1 MKKHLLTY
9 LSVSVLLLGAVAP
22 SVSALAVTPVSAAE
36 QTSATALDPNNLADG
51 TYTID
56 APVMKAGTNDP
67 STAQEYISKF
77 ATLVVKNQQLTL
89 TLHVIS
95 DASIGEVRLSSNQQA
110 AKVSDSGTTKD
121 MTFNVSTLTA
131 ALSLDL
137 DLNTPLGSIHE
148 TMDVKPDVATLKVVQ
163 LDQPATA
170 SSTTTVSKGVTS
182 ESSQATQSS
191 VTSGATQASTASHS
205 TADPATTT
213 SSSRPVA
220 AVSSR
225 SAVPNESSV
234 ANQESASQPASTTVK
249 QSNQSESKSATTEP
263 TTQST
268 SNTATTTTF
277 DPAHLVDGS
286 YEVPMTVLKEKTDE
300 ASISAKFFAPTA
312 TVKVAGKQVTVTLH
326 LTQNASTVTV
336 FSLAGQA
343 AKISNNDDTKADL
356 TFNVD
361 KNFDT
366 AIIPATMTISVP
378 AMGMVMNEKARVKF
392 GQALYSATD
401 PTTAPTK
408 SATTTLQDGIYEA
421 PIAILKA
428 DSSTELSMANAFF
441 KPTAVVRIVD
451 GKATVSLYLQKNAN
465 TVADFSLDGTAAD
478 FSNKTTDTATMSFT
492 NIANYADTTVP
503 ATMTIQPMP
512 SFSMKQQAQVK
523 FGQLTAVKAGATTE
537 SSASASSESKAS
549 SASESKASN
558 KVNSSSAKASSTTES
573 SSSQPN
579 TTDTTTETTDA
590 SKLPAFDPNKLTDG
604 VYQTDVTIL
613 KDDGVTPSH
622 SAGFFAKKA
631 IITVANKKAKVTL
644 HITQNASLVAA
655 FALAD
660 QNATISNKTKDSVDL
675 TFAINDKFANALVT
689 ATMSIAVPGMG
700 KSMTETAKV
709 KFGQALYV
717 APTIT
722 EQPSNNTDTGT
733 TTTKPT
739 QTTTVFDPA
748 HLVDGTY
755 EVPMAVLKEKTD
767 EASVSASFFAPTA
780 TVKVAGKQVTVTLHL
795 TKNASTVTAFSV
807 ANQDAKI
814 TNNDGTKAD
823 LTFTVDKNFDTTIM
837 PAAVRISVPA
847 MGMVMNEKARV
858 KFGQALFAAN
868 STDTESN
875 TSSESAAKAASESK
889 AKAESAAKAASES
902 KAKAESAAKAASE
915 SKAKAESA
923 AKAASESKTK
933 AASESVTKNDSSKL
947 KDGTYE
953 ALITVLKAESS
964 TELSTANAFFK
975 PTATIRV
982 VNGKTSVILYLQK
995 NAATVAKFSLN
1006 NTVAEFSERTTNT
1019 ATMTFANAANYANT
1033 TVPATMTIQPMPNFS
1048 MKQQAQKAQIK
1059 FGKLTAVKATDDANK
1074 ASSNESEKT
1083 KAESESKAREKS
1095 ESASNR
1101 STFDLKNPQDGTY
1114 EIPFTLLKEKVNTKS
1129 IASAF
1134 FKPTATVKVANEKTT
1149 VTLHLIANASFVSN
1163 FILGGQEATVS
1174 NETPN
1179 SKDLTF
1185 TVDANF
1191 KADIVSASMYITATD
1206 EWEKARVKFGQAL
1219 YAGPGK
1225 PDTQVGN
1232 EETGGATE
1240 QPFTGT
1246 NLINPT
1252 KTVQYIPYKVLD
1264 ETRSKLS
1271 TANNYYTHTA
1281 KVVKDSSGY
1290 KVYLT
1295 VQAPTGYV
1303 KFQPLSVNYGGYS
1316 DFSHSTAGGNDIWTY
1331 AFHISNEQGLD
1342 QPIPATISMTV
1353 PIAGISNQQFEVWL
1367 SFGKA
1372 QGGGTNYLAAANAA
1386 TTQGLPATTISLV
1399 QAANGNTILPAAG
1412 TSLTAIS
1419 ATQPTKAV
1427 KATKPAKTA
1436 ANKTKKVAAATT
1448 ITAAEQQKSAKLK
1461 VYPFMAEIAGFGAV
1475 ALVIIGFAVYKRLH
1489 VGE

>member
-733 TTTKPT
+733 MTTKPI
-739 QTTTVFDPA
+739 QTTTTFDPA

-755 EVPMAVLKEKTD
+755 EVPMTVLKEKTD

-795 TKNASTVTAFSV
+795 TQNASTVTAFSV

-814 TNNDGTKAD
+814 ANNDGTKAD

-915 SKAKAESA
+915 SK
-923 AKAASESKTK
+923 TK
-933 AASESVTKNDSSKL
+933 AASESTANQGL
-947 KDGTYE
+947 NLARKDGTYN
-953 ALITVLKAESS
+953 LTVPIK
-964 TELSTANAFFK
+964 NADL
-975 PTATIRV
+975 TATSAAQRFISKSV
-982 VNGKTSVILYLQK
+982 QLIVSDNGKTLKTVFFVTNGLQYIKGMTLNGKSAQVIK
-995 NAATVAKFSLN
+995 HSATAADYIFEVTPEILAGLGNVHFSL
-1006 NTVAEFSERTTNT
+1006 TTPIGDMEED
-1019 ATMTFANAANYANT
+1019 AFAVFNLSN
-1033 TVPATMTIQPMPNFS
+1033 Q
-1048 MKQQAQKAQIK
+1048 
-1059 FGKLTAVKATDDANK
+1059 
-1074 ASSNESEKT
+1074 SSNDLRNKIQQ
-1083 KAESESKAREKS
+1083 KLPD
-1095 ESASNR
+1095 SA
-1101 STFDLKNPQDGTY
+1101 P
-1114 EIPFTLLKEKVNTKS
+1114 
-1129 IASAF
+1129 
-1134 FKPTATVKVANEKTT
+1134 VA
-1149 VTLHLIANASFVSN
+1149 
-1163 FILGGQEATVS
+1163 
-1174 NETPN
+1174 
-1179 SKDLTF
+1179 
-1185 TVDANF
+1185 
-1191 KADIVSASMYITATD
+1191 
-1206 EWEKARVKFGQAL
+1206 
-1219 YAGPGK
+1219 
-1225 PDTQVGN
+1225 
-1232 EETGGATE
+1232 
-1240 QPFTGT
+1240 TGT

>member
-755 EVPMAVLKEKTD
+755 EVPMAVLKEK
-767 EASVSASFFAPTA
+767 
-780 TVKVAGKQVTVTLHL
+780 
-795 TKNASTVTAFSV
+795 
-807 ANQDAKI
+807 
-814 TNNDGTKAD
+814 
-823 LTFTVDKNFDTTIM
+823 
-837 PAAVRISVPA
+837 R
-847 MGMVMNEKARV
+847 
-858 KFGQALFAAN
+858 
-868 STDTESN
+868 
-875 TSSESAAKAASESK
+875 
-889 AKAESAAKAASES
+889 
-902 KAKAESAAKAASE
+902 
-915 SKAKAESA
+915 
-923 AKAASESKTK
+923 
-933 AASESVTKNDSSKL
+933 
-947 KDGTYE
+947 
-953 ALITVLKAESS
+953 
-964 TELSTANAFFK
+964 
-975 PTATIRV
+975 
-982 VNGKTSVILYLQK
+982 
-995 NAATVAKFSLN
+995 
-1006 NTVAEFSERTTNT
+1006 
-1019 ATMTFANAANYANT
+1019 
-1033 TVPATMTIQPMPNFS
+1033 
-1048 MKQQAQKAQIK
+1048 MKHQ
-1059 FGKLTAVKATDDANK
+1059 
-1074 ASSNESEKT
+1074 
-1083 KAESESKAREKS
+1083 
-1095 ESASNR
+1095 
-1101 STFDLKNPQDGTY
+1101 
-1114 EIPFTLLKEKVNTKS
+1114 
-1129 IASAF
+1129 
-1134 FKPTATVKVANEKTT
+1134 
-1149 VTLHLIANASFVSN
+1149 
-1163 FILGGQEATVS
+1163 
-1174 NETPN
+1174 
-1179 SKDLTF
+1179 
-1185 TVDANF
+1185 
-1191 KADIVSASMYITATD
+1191 
-1206 EWEKARVKFGQAL
+1206 
-1219 YAGPGK
+1219 
-1225 PDTQVGN
+1225 
-1232 EETGGATE
+1232 
-1240 QPFTGT
+1240 
-1246 NLINPT
+1246 
-1252 KTVQYIPYKVLD
+1252 
-1264 ETRSKLS
+1264 
-1271 TANNYYTHTA
+1271 
-1281 KVVKDSSGY
+1281 
-1290 KVYLT
+1290 
-1295 VQAPTGYV
+1295 
-1303 KFQPLSVNYGGYS
+1303 FQPVSLPRPLRLKWPVN
-1316 DFSHSTAGGNDIWTY
+1316 
-1331 AFHISNEQGLD
+1331 
-1342 QPIPATISMTV
+1342 
-1353 PIAGISNQQFEVWL
+1353 
-1367 SFGKA
+1367 K
-1372 QGGGTNYLAAANAA
+1372 
-1386 TTQGLPATTISLV
+1386 
-1399 QAANGNTILPAAG
+1399 
-1412 TSLTAIS
+1412 
-1419 ATQPTKAV
+1419 
-1427 KATKPAKTA
+1427 
-1436 ANKTKKVAAATT
+1436 
-1448 ITAAEQQKSAKLK
+1448 
-1461 VYPFMAEIAGFGAV
+1461 
-1475 ALVIIGFAVYKRLH
+1475 
-1489 VGE
+1489 

>member
-1 MKKHLLTY
+1 MWQIK
-9 LSVSVLLLGAVAP
+9 
-22 SVSALAVTPVSAAE
+22 
-36 QTSATALDPNNLADG
+36 
-51 TYTID
+51 
-56 APVMKAGTNDP
+56 
-67 STAQEYISKF
+67 
-77 ATLVVKNQQLTL
+77 TL
-89 TLHVIS
+89 
-95 DASIGEVRLSSNQQA
+95 
-110 AKVSDSGTTKD
+110 
-121 MTFNVSTLTA
+121 
-131 ALSLDL
+131 
-137 DLNTPLGSIHE
+137 
-148 TMDVKPDVATLKVVQ
+148 
-163 LDQPATA
+163 
-170 SSTTTVSKGVTS
+170 
-182 ESSQATQSS
+182 
-191 VTSGATQASTASHS
+191 
-205 TADPATTT
+205 
-213 SSSRPVA
+213 
-220 AVSSR
+220 
-225 SAVPNESSV
+225 
-234 ANQESASQPASTTVK
+234 
-249 QSNQSESKSATTEP
+249 
-263 TTQST
+263 
-268 SNTATTTTF
+268 
-277 DPAHLVDGS
+277 
-286 YEVPMTVLKEKTDE
+286 
-300 ASISAKFFAPTA
+300 
-312 TVKVAGKQVTVTLH
+312 
-326 LTQNASTVTV
+326 
-336 FSLAGQA
+336 
-343 AKISNNDDTKADL
+343 
-356 TFNVD
+356 
-361 KNFDT
+361 
-366 AIIPATMTISVP
+366 
-378 AMGMVMNEKARVKF
+378 
-392 GQALYSATD
+392 
-401 PTTAPTK
+401 
-408 SATTTLQDGIYEA
+408 
-421 PIAILKA
+421 
-428 DSSTELSMANAFF
+428 
-441 KPTAVVRIVD
+441 
-451 GKATVSLYLQKNAN
+451 
-465 TVADFSLDGTAAD
+465 
-478 FSNKTTDTATMSFT
+478 
-492 NIANYADTTVP
+492 
-503 ATMTIQPMP
+503 
-512 SFSMKQQAQVK
+512 
-523 FGQLTAVKAGATTE
+523 
-537 SSASASSESKAS
+537 
-549 SASESKASN
+549 
-558 KVNSSSAKASSTTES
+558 
-573 SSSQPN
+573 
-579 TTDTTTETTDA
+579 
-590 SKLPAFDPNKLTDG
+590 
-604 VYQTDVTIL
+604 
-613 KDDGVTPSH
+613 
-622 SAGFFAKKA
+622 
-631 IITVANKKAKVTL
+631 
-644 HITQNASLVAA
+644 
-655 FALAD
+655 
-660 QNATISNKTKDSVDL
+660 
-675 TFAINDKFANALVT
+675 
-689 ATMSIAVPGMG
+689 
-700 KSMTETAKV
+700 
-709 KFGQALYV
+709 
-717 APTIT
+717 
-722 EQPSNNTDTGT
+722 
-733 TTTKPT
+733 
-739 QTTTVFDPA
+739 
-748 HLVDGTY
+748 
-755 EVPMAVLKEKTD
+755 
-767 EASVSASFFAPTA
+767 
-780 TVKVAGKQVTVTLHL
+780 
-795 TKNASTVTAFSV
+795 
-807 ANQDAKI
+807 KI

-875 TSSESAAKAASESK
+875 TSS
-889 AKAESAAKAASES
+889 ESAAKAASES

-1083 KAESESKAREKS
+1083 KAESESKSKAISESKARVESLAKAASESKAREKS